1 MSFSRFILP
10 VAIVWFTISLAT
22 ADTDTLK
29 TVPKQ
34 DTAFALDPD
43 DPVLAMIDST
53 VAHHYFLSLGFND
66 NHFDT
71 LYTRE
76 DTVFVIDSAEITPRM
91 KLLNSKTPFTLVYN
105 DIVKGYIH
113 LYLNRRRKVTAK
125 MIGLAPAYFPL
136 FEEMLDKYNLPFEL
150 KYLAIVESA
159 LNPNAR
165 SRAGAVGLW
174 QFMYRTGK
182 MYGLQIDSYKD
193 ERSDPYKSTDAACRY
208 LKKLYEMYGSW
219 DLALAAYNSGPGNV
233 NKAIR
238 RAGGKKNFWEIRPY
252 LPRET
257 RGYVPAF
264 IAVNYVMNYYKE
276 YGIYPVRPDVVCF
289 KYDTVMVKEAVS
301 FSHLSDV
308 LGIDKVYLEFLN
320 PEYRYDYIP
329 DTEEPQ
335 KLCLPV
341 SLVGDFI
348 ANEQKIYAHRSQAEK
363 EDSIA
368 AAQKAGKMPVYGK
381 QGNAIVHKVRS
392 GESLSVIAA
401 KYHVRVSDLKA
412 WNNLYSNR
420 INIGQ
425 KLYIYGKSPQKHI
438 AKQSSSKQQPPKTS
452 YDGTYEYYTIQSG
465 DNLWDI
471 ANKFNGVSVDDL
483 MELNKDVNVKR
494 LKPGMKIRIRK
505 KS

>member
-1 MSFSRFILP
+1 MSRIKPLMFISCLLW
-10 VAIVWFTISLAT
+10 VIAGYTRN
-22 ADTDTLK
+22 DTLVSK
-29 TVPKQ
+29 VNN
-34 DTAFALDPD
+34 DTGFVLSPD
-43 DPVLAMIDST
+43 DPILAMIDSA
-53 VAHHYFLSLGFND
+53 VAHHYFLSLGFD
-66 NHFDT
+66 DHFDS
-71 LYTRE
+71 LYSKQ
-76 DTVFVIDSAEITPRM
+76 DTFFIIDSASVTPRM
-91 KLLNSKTPFTLVYN
+91 QQINQKTPFTLVYN
-105 DIVKGYIH
+105 EIVKGYIN
-113 LYLNRRRKVTAK
+113 LYANKRRKITAK
-125 MIGLAPAYFPL
+125 MLGLAPVYFPL
-136 FEEMLDKYNLPFEL
+136 FEEMLDKYNLPYEL

-264 IAVNYVMNYYKE
+264 IAVNYVMNYHKE
-276 YGIYPVRPDVVCF
+276 YGIYPQKPDVVCF
-289 KYDTVMVKEAVS
+289 KYDTIMVTEAIS
-301 FSHLSDV
+301 FTHLSEI
-308 LGIDKVYLEFLN
+308 LGIDKIYLEFLN
-320 PEYRYDYIP
+320 PEYRFDYIP
-329 DTEEPQ
+329 KSDKPQ

-341 SLVGDFI
+341 TLIGDFI
-348 ANEQKIYAHRSQAEK
+348 ANEKEIYAHRSQAEK

-368 AAQKAGKMPVYGK
+368 AAQKIGKLPATTT
-381 QGNAIVHKVRS
+381 GNAIVHKVRA

-425 KLYIYGKSPQKHI
+425 KLYVYGKKAKKSTTVQKKKSPPETTYQ
-438 AKQSSSKQQPPKTS
+438 
-452 YDGTYEYYTIQSG
+452 GNYEYYSIQSG

-471 ANKFNGVSVDDL
+471 ANKFEGISVDDL
-483 MELNKDVNVKR
+483 MELNKDIDVKR
-494 LKPGMKIRIRK
+494 LKPGMKIRIHK

>member
-1 MSFSRFILP
+1 MHKYFLFILP
-10 VAIVWFTISLAT
+10 LVFLSFKINANV
-22 ADTDTLK
+22 DNDTLK
-29 TVPKQ
+29 AKVKT
-34 DTAFALDPD
+34 DSAFTLAPD
-43 DPVLAMIDST
+43 DPILAIIDSA
-53 VAHHYFLSLGFND
+53 VAHHYFLSLGFD
-66 NHFDT
+66 DHFDS
-71 LYTRE
+71 LYSKT
-76 DTVFVIDSAEITPRM
+76 DTFYTIDSASVTERM
-91 KLLNSKTPFTLVYN
+91 QIINQKTPFTLVYN
-105 DIVKGYIH
+105 DIVKGYIN
-113 LYLNRRRKVTAK
+113 LYANKRRKVTAK
-125 MIGLAPAYFPL
+125 MLGLAPVYFPL
-136 FEEMLDKYNLPFEL
+136 FEEMLDKYELPYEL
-150 KYLAIVESA
+150 KYLPIVESA

-182 MYGLQIDSYKD
+182 MFGLEIDSYKD

-208 LKKLYEMYGSW
+208 LKKLYEMYNSW

-264 IAVNYVMNYYKE
+264 IAVNYVMNYHKE
-276 YGIYPVRPDVVCF
+276 YGIYPQKPDVVCF
-289 KYDTVMVKEAVS
+289 KYDTVMVKDAIS
-301 FSHLSDV
+301 FTHLSQV

-329 DTEEPQ
+329 KSTEPQ

-348 ANEQKIYAHRSQAEK
+348 ANEKQIYAHRSQAEK

-368 AAQKAGKMPVYGK
+368 AAQKIGKMPAAISGK
-381 QGNAIVHKVRS
+381 GIVHKVRA
-392 GESLSVIAA
+392 GESLSVIAS
-401 KYHVRVSDLKA
+401 KYHVRISDIKA

-425 KLYIYGKSPQKHI
+425 KLYIYGKKSTKT
-438 AKQSSSKQQPPKTS
+438 SSSKPKNNTPPKTT
-452 YDGTYEYYTIQSG
+452 YLGNYEYYTIRSG
-465 DNLWDI
+465 DNLW
-471 ANKFNGVSVDDL
+471 
-483 MELNKDVNVKR
+483 
-494 LKPGMKIRIRK
+494 
-505 KS
+505 